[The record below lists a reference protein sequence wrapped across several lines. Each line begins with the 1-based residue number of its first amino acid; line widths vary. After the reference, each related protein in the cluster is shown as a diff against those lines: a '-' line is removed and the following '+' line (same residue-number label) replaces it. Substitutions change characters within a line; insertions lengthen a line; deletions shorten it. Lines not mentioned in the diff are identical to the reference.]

1 MSRSSQTRVM
11 KINGQDVFMNKI
23 DMEIELERIK
33 KLLEVI
39 E

>member
-11 KINGQDVFMNKI
+11 KINGQDVFMNRI
-23 DMEIELERIK
+23 DMDIEIRRIK
-33 KLLEVI
+33 KLLEAF

>member
-23 DMEIELERIK
+23 DMDIELKRIK
-33 KLLEVI
+33 KILKVI